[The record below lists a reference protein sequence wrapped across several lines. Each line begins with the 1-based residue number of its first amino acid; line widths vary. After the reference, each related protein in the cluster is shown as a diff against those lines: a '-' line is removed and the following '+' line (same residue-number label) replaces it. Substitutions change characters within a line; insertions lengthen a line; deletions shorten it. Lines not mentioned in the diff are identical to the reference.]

1 MWRLAPMKWKFC
13 FVSYSSS
20 QGHSWSSQLDG
31 VHGAANE
38 DPDLRD
44 NSQDP
49 GDGMPAQPCEQIY
62 ILLLLLLLLIS
73 SMSLILLPLMV
84 AWDDIQDSGDVWA
97 IAWPPKQ
104 DSLGW
109 ITLTC
114 PNTQSF
120 TGWPVQLH
128 TKGGDPTAKGERNGG
143 TSQNKTPK
151 KKLGKMKN
159 SSWTG
164 RHHGD
169 LLAGGEEGGV
179 EGRIIEDEE
188 KDDDDKTRTLTV

>member
-1 MWRLAPMKWKFC
+1 MKWKFC
-13 FVSYSSS
+13 FVFNLSS
-20 QGHSWSSQLDG
+20 QRHSWGGQLDG
-31 VHGAANE
+31 VHWAANE
-38 DPDLRD
+38 DPDVGD

-49 GDGMPAQPCEQIY
+49 GDGMPARPCERFY
-62 ILLLLLLLLIS
+62 MLLLLIH
-73 SMSLILLPLMV
+73 SMSLILSLMMRLLMRWSPETTSNILERYASNSMV
-84 AWDDIQDSGDVWA
+84 L
-97 IAWPPKQ
+97 KQ
-104 DSLGW
+104 DSVGW
-109 ITLTC
+109 ITSTC
-114 PNTQSF
+114 PNTKSF

-128 TKGGDPTAKGERNGG
+128 AKGGDPTAKGERNGG

-179 EGRIIEDEE
+179 EGRINEDDEE
-188 KDDDDKTRTLTV
+188 KDKDDDEKQRQGIE